1 MRIFA
6 LEVLFAVGIFS
17 MPAVGSE
24 EVRQDNAPLP
34 QFMPAKARAGLANTR
49 LAADETRKA
58 AEELSAKFSGDQA
71 SSPESV
77 ATNRQNSAPAPS
89 IADDPRTDAQTSARV
104 AVLRARPSS
113 ASSKPKS
120 TRTTATKSNV
130 SKSRSAKSVA
140 RSARG
145 SSVDARAKDLTPDPV
160 PGAKLGWQTGVI
172 GMLTNPAFWH

>member
-6 LEVLFAVGIFS
+6 LEVLFAVGVFS

-24 EVRQDNAPLP
+24 QVRQDNAPLP
-34 QFMPAKARAGLANTR
+34 QFMPEKARAGIANSK

-58 AEELSAKFSGDQA
+58 AEELSAKFSDDQA
-71 SSPESV
+71 SSPTSDTTDRE
-77 ATNRQNSAPAPS
+77 NSAPGPS
-89 IADDPRTDAQTSARV
+89 IADDPRADAQTSARV
-104 AVLRARPSS
+104 AVLRARPPS

-120 TRTTATKSNV
+120 TRAKAAKSNA
-130 SKSRSAKSVA
+130 SKSRVAKSVA

-145 SSVDARAKDLTPDPV
+145 SSVGARPRDLTPDPV

>member
-6 LEVLFAVGIFS
+6 LEVLFAVGVFS
-17 MPAVGSE
+17 MPAAGSE
-24 EVRQDNAPLP
+24 QVWQHNAPLP
-34 QFMPAKARAGLANTR
+34 QFMPEKARAGLANTK

-58 AEELSAKFSGDQA
+58 AEALSAKFSDDQA
-71 SSPESV
+71 SSPTSV
-77 ATNRQNSAPAPS
+77 ATDRANSAPAPS
-89 IADDPRTDAQTSARV
+89 VADDPRADAQTSARV
-104 AVLRARPSS
+104 AVLRAWPSS

-120 TRTTATKSNV
+120 TRAKPVKSNA
-130 SKSRSAKSVA
+130 SKSRFAKSVA

-145 SSVDARAKDLTPDPV
+145 SSVAARTDLTPDPV